1 MEIHPVT
8 SLSAENTVE
17 GAGIEI
23 ALISEELEVSMLRFA
38 MVLLLVFSCAQKKQM
53 KQAASERESLERNIA
68 ALEGG
73 FSTAVVF
80 EEGERNL
87 TESGEKN
94 LALFAARAKRN
105 QRLIESVKILAW
117 ADAEYPAQSEKAHPR
132 EIILAKERAQ
142 EIKEYLE
149 TKVEDLEIHAFNMA
163 KRPGTLSSV
172 TKNEEFALKRAIEEM
187 GPTSTRLDNGEL
199 SYSKASKAI
208 IIVEY
213 KD

>member
-1 MEIHPVT
+1 
-8 SLSAENTVE
+8 
-17 GAGIEI
+17 
-23 ALISEELEVSMLRFA
+23 MLRYG
-38 MVLLLVFSCAQKKQM
+38 LIILLVISCAQKMQSK
-53 KQAASERESLERNIA
+53 KVASDNESIERNIA

-80 EEGERNL
+80 EEGEREL
-87 TESGEKN
+87 TPSGEKK
-94 LALFAARAKRN
+94 LDLLAARARRN

-117 ADAEYPAQSEKAHPR
+117 ADAEYPETTEKAHPR

-142 EIKEYLE
+142 EIKEFLRE
-149 TKVEDLEIHAFNMA
+149 KVRDIEVKSFNMA
-163 KRPGTLSSV
+163 KRPGTLSSISR
-172 TKNEEFALKRAIEEM
+172 NEEYALKRAIEEM
-187 GPTSTRLDNGEL
+187 GPTATKLDNGEL

>member
-1 MEIHPVT
+1 
-8 SLSAENTVE
+8 
-17 GAGIEI
+17 
-23 ALISEELEVSMLRFA
+23 MLRYFVIIMLA
-38 MVLLLVFSCAQKKQM
+38 LSCAQKVQV
-53 KQAASERESLERNIA
+53 QQSASERESLERNIA

-80 EEGERNL
+80 DEGKSEL
-87 TESGEKN
+87 TASGEKN
-94 LALFAARAKRN
+94 LELFAARARRN
-105 QRLIESVKILAW
+105 HRLIEAVKILVW
-117 ADAEYPAQSEKAHPR
+117 ADDEYPKHAQQAHPR

-142 EIKEYLE
+142 EIKVFLQD
-149 TKVEDLEIHAFNMA
+149 KIRDLDINTYNMA

-187 GPTSTRLDNGEL
+187 GPTATKLENGEL

-213 KD
+213 KDDK

>member
-1 MEIHPVT
+1 
-8 SLSAENTVE
+8 
-17 GAGIEI
+17 
-23 ALISEELEVSMLRFA
+23 MLRYCVIIF
-38 MVLLLVFSCAQKKQM
+38 LVIACAQKMQV
-53 KQAASERESLERNIA
+53 KQAASERESLERDIA

-80 EEGERNL
+80 EEGRKEL
-87 TESGEKN
+87 SPSEVKN
-94 LALFAARAKRN
+94 LELFAARARRN

-117 ADAEYPAQSEKAHPR
+117 ADAEYPEKEEKAHPR
-132 EIILAKERAQ
+132 EIILAKERAH
-142 EIKEYLE
+142 EIKGFLE
-149 TKVEDLEIHAFNMA
+149 EKTEDLEIHAYNMA

-172 TKNEEFALKRAIEEM
+172 TKNEEFALKRVIEEM
-187 GPTSTRLDNGEL
+187 GPTATKLENGEL